1 MKKIYA
7 TGIALLVALLTITAT
22 FDVSAQTEAL
32 IFGEQIPVKI
42 QRLRQTEDSVQ
53 LIMDIDLT
61 NVKIGA
67 ERSLVLTPVL
77 ISPQGREVKM
87 KNIMINGSR
96 RHKAFMREIALN
108 GWERDV
114 KNTHYDVI
122 PLTNE
127 NRKAYR
133 YTQSVVFESWMR
145 EARMDIVTDLCGCA
159 AGSVQEVVSEKV
171 ANRIVLEGAKEYRAL
186 PNVAYIRPEV
196 EQVKARSESADVFLD
211 FPVAR
216 TEINPGFGNNPRELA
231 KIEQI
236 MNEIRTDKNLTVTGA
251 LITGYASPEGD
262 VSFNNQLSRGR
273 AEALRSYLSMRAGMP
288 PHLYRVGYGGEDW
301 EGLARLVQNSYI
313 EPKGTIL
320 SIINYYNPME
330 RKNRLRALNGGRTYQ
345 QLLHTL
351 YPQLRR
357 VVAKIDYN
365 AKNFDVEEARQ
376 VIKTHPKQL
385 SLNEMFLVANTY
397 PEGSKEFM
405 EVFEIAVRIFP
416 DDPVAN
422 LNAAASA
429 LLTKDLARAER
440 YLQKAGRNVPAY
452 YNNLGVLNM
461 MQGNN
466 ARARNLFQR
475 AADDGVEAARTN
487 LEELR
492 KKEEADKQLRN

>member
-1 MKKIYA
+1 MIS
-7 TGIALLVALLTITAT
+7 AT
-22 FDVSAQTEAL
+22 FEVSAQTESV
-32 IFGEQIPVKI
+32 IFDGQIPVKV
-42 QRLRQTEDSVQ
+42 QRLRQVEDSVQ
-53 LIMDIDLT
+53 LVMDIDLT
-61 NVKIGA
+61 NVKVGT

-77 ISPQGREVKM
+77 ISSQGRELKM
-87 KNIMINGSR
+87 KNIMINGR
-96 RHKAFMREIALN
+96 QRHKAFTREVALN
-108 GWERDV
+108 GWEREV

-122 PLTNE
+122 PLTKE
-127 NRKAYR
+127 NRRIYR
-133 YTQSVVFESWMR
+133 YTQSIGFENWMR
-145 EARMDIVTDLCGCA
+145 NARMDIETDLCGCA
-159 AGSVQEVVSEKV
+159 GDVQQLASEKI
-171 ANRIVLEGAKEYRAL
+171 ANRIVLEGAKEYRTL
-186 PNVAYIRPEV
+186 PNVAYIRPDV
-196 EQVKARSESADVFLD
+196 EQVKARSESSDVFLD

-216 TEINPGFGNNPRELA
+216 TEINPSFGNNPRELA

-236 MNEIRTDKNLTVTGA
+236 VNEVRTDNNLTVTSVM
-251 LITGYASPEGD
+251 ITGYASPEGD
-262 VSFNNQLSRGR
+262 VNFNNQLSRGR
-273 AEALRSYLSMRAGMP
+273 AEALRNYLSMRAGMP
-288 PHLYRVGYGGEDW
+288 AHLYQIGFGGEDW

-330 RKNRLRALNGGRTYQ
+330 RKNRLKALNGGRTYQ

-365 AKNFDVEEARQ
+365 ARNFNVEEAKQ

-397 PEGSKEFM
+397 SEGSKEFM
-405 EVFEIAVRIFP
+405 EVFEIAVKVFP

-429 LLTKDLARAER
+429 LLTKDITRAER
-440 YLQKAGRNVPAY
+440 YLQRAQKNSPEY
-452 YNNLGVLNM
+452 INNLGVLEM
-461 MQGNN
+461 MKGNN
-466 ARARNLFQR
+466 ARAKNLFQR
-475 AADDGVEAARTN
+475 AAEDNIDAAVRN